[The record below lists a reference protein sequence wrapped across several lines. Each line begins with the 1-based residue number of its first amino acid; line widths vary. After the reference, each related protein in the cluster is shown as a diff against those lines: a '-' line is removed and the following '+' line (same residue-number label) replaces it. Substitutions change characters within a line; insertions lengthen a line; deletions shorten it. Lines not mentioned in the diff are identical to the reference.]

1 VRLGRLLRARQIDAP
16 LLSEPEVAELLA
28 AVSIRRSVDRR
39 RPPQAGQPG
48 EHLSPRL
55 GGGTDFAETRGYR
68 AGDDPR
74 RIDWRATARS
84 RVPLVRTYHAE
95 FGRTSCIVVDRRAG
109 MRFGTRVRLKVTQ
122 AVRMALWLAGAEAQ
136 RGGEFAGVLLDDPCH
151 WLPAARGA
159 RGLRRLI
166 AQASAPCPPR
176 RPGPGEPAWNQI
188 LSGLRRRVP
197 QGTVLTIISDFVGL
211 GADDLVLLRAL
222 GRHAE
227 CHAIRIV
234 DALERGALPAVP
246 LALCWDDQRHLIDP
260 AAPSGV
266 ADLSGR
272 QRAWESFL
280 AAEFRRAGFSYRTL
294 AVDADTPGDLL
305 AAATP

>member
-1 VRLGRLLRARQIDAP
+1 
-16 LLSEPEVAELLA
+16 
-28 AVSIRRSVDRR
+28 
-39 RPPQAGQPG
+39 
-48 EHLSPRL
+48 
-55 GGGTDFAETRGYR
+55 
-68 AGDDPR
+68 
-74 RIDWRATARS
+74 
-84 RVPLVRTYHAE
+84 
-95 FGRTSCIVVDRRAG
+95 
-109 MRFGTRVRLKVTQ
+109 
-122 AVRMALWLAGAEAQ
+122 
-136 RGGEFAGVLLDDPCH
+136 
-151 WLPAARGA
+151 
-159 RGLRRLI
+159 
-166 AQASAPCPPR
+166 
-176 RPGPGEPAWNQI
+176 
-188 LSGLRRRVP
+188 VP